1 MKDRYVVSGFGR
13 TVRERLKDA
22 DPFAEE
28 GPLSDVDAQRMRR
41 AIVAATRERPI
52 ADPIGWKASWAA
64 VTLAVAATAV
74 FAMNHWREPNMDRI
88 VAPTTAASRA
98 TPEARRQLQFVAP
111 GGTRVIWVFN
121 ADFKP

>member
-1 MKDRYVVSGFGR
+1 MND
-13 TVRERLKDA
+13 LKDA

-28 GPLSDVDAQRMRR
+28 GPLSDLDAERMRR
-41 AIVAATRERPI
+41 AIVAAARERPI

-64 VTLAVAATAV
+64 VTLAVAATTV
-74 FAMNHWREPNMDRI
+74 FAVNHWREPNAGPI
-88 VAPTTAASRA
+88 AAPTTAASRA
-98 TPEARRQLQFVAP
+98 TTESRRQLQFVAP